1 MIHRESKFPPMGE
14 SEYSRLRALAAVLV
28 ELNPRLE
35 AITSVQAD
43 SQEDLGHQGLEYDP
57 SALKSDAADVSQRTL
72 QILTRYRSKQP
83 VGWDE
88 YEELLVDLKTLIS
101 RVDSEN
107 PALEF

>member
-1 MIHRESKFPPMGE
+1 MGE
-14 SEYSRLRALAAVLV
+14 SEYNRLRVLAMALV
-28 ELNPRLE
+28 ELIPKLE
-35 AITSVQAD
+35 AKTSVLVD